1 MKVGLALVFALA
13 AGCATTASSSPST
26 STSAQKLDA
35 QACSPLVPAV
45 AKQGAD
51 VYATPDSNAPPI
63 ATLKPETPVCAS
75 DTTQGFGLSRV
86 KLADGRTG
94 FVDENSLSF

>member
-1 MKVGLALVFALA
+1 MRFVPALVLAIA
-13 AGCATTASSSPST
+13 AGCATTASSST
-26 STSAQKLDA
+26 STSPQKLDA

-45 AKQGAD
+45 ARQGAD
-51 VYATPDSNAPPI
+51 VYPTPDSNSPPI
-63 ATLKPETPVCAS
+63 ATLKPDTPVCAS

-94 FVDENSLSF
+94 FVDENNLSF

>member
-1 MKVGLALVFALA
+1 MKFASALVLALA
-13 AGCATTASSSPST
+13 AGCATTTSNST
-26 STSAQKLDA
+26 STSPQKLDS

-45 AKQGAD
+45 ARQGAD
-51 VYATPDSNAPPI
+51 VYPTPDSNSAPI
-63 ATLKPETPVCAS
+63 ATLKPDTPVCAS

-94 FVDENSLSF
+94 FVDENNLSF